1 MNTPLKR
8 KLFNAFMSLHIL
20 HHAQKEALY
29 GSWMM
34 EELKHHGYDVSYGTL
49 YPLLHSLEKDGLL
62 VSEEQI
68 FEGKRRILYRTT
80 PLGNESLLELQHY
93 IRELT
98 SEIHASK

>member
-1 MNTPLKR
+1 MQTPLKR

-20 HHAQKEALY
+20 HHAQKDAIY

-34 EELKHHGYDVSYGTL
+34 EELEHHGYDVSYGTL

-62 VSEEQI
+62 IKEEI
-68 FEGKRRILYRTT
+68 NFEGKRRILYRTS
-80 PLGNESLLELQHY
+80 PLGDQTLIELQHY

-98 SEIHASK
+98 GEIHEN